1 MDLAL
6 FILILQ
12 IGFNSALNYR
22 HSNRMAVIPSSRLFN
37 IELSRRSAP
46 YNRNLQRT
54 SRSYSGSDSEET
66 DFDYTS
72 YEEPISFTSFKLYKR
87 RKNPTQVTKAHNEA
101 KFEQSASKLHSDNHA
116 GPLDKKGTD
125 FRRPYILHGTQN
137 RRLGPTSIHDI
148 KDLEDVVH
156 RRAANYLK
164 LLFTIIEEQ
173 NSRRNLNDDRK
184 VPINS
189 PATSSANF
197 LGSRFVETANRR
209 RSNHEVGNRYRTD
222 SRNNQPLPLKRAGSF
237 DAAPPMPVSR
247 SQLRI
252 PDPLKPSKHETA
264 RRRDDDYNNDVDY
277 NNEENDGNEDEDGNN
292 DDNDNH
298 DHRHIGG
305 EYNNAN
311 KVYDYHHV
319 EDEYNND
326 DKEYDHH
333 HVEDDHNND
342 ENEYNHHHVED
353 EYNNANKV
361 YDYHHVEDDHNNDDK
376 EYDHHHVEDDHNNDE
391 NEYNHHHVEDEYNN
405 ANKVYDYHHV
415 EDDHNNDDKEYDHHH
430 VEDDHNDDEN
440 EYNHHHVE
448 DEYNNA
454 NKVYD
459 YHHVEDDHNND
470 DKEYDHHHVE
480 DDHNNDENEYNH
492 HHVEDEYN
500 NANKVYDYHH
510 VEDEYNNDDKEY
522 DHHHVED
529 EYNNDENEYNHHHVE
544 DDHNNDENEY
554 EHHHVEDEYNNAHKV
569 YEYHHVEDD
578 HNNDDKEYDHHHVED
593 EYNNANKV
601 YDYHHVEDDHNNDD
615 KEYDHHHVED
625 EYNNANKV
633 YEYHHVEDDHNNDD
647 KEYDHHHVEDD
658 HNNDEEDG
666 DNHDAEDDDNN
677 DAQDDD
683 TNDEKDGDYY
693 NVEDDGNNDE
703 KDDDNHDAQDDDN
716 HVAGDDDN
724 HDVQDDDNND
734 KEKDDNDDEIK
745 DHNDKEYDD
754 DHDAKD
760 NDNLDT
766 EGDDYDFEFE
776 SDDSCESEDELT
788 PDDDVIRHYFKAY
801 IKPLIDFALATY
813 DDAKNKAIAS
823 PTAKALLDKLKVLPN
838 IDQEDKNDTKEV
850 KSLRLSDLVDIKSRS
865 ISHNGKLGKSKEYK
879 KNTGELLVSPIHRSS
894 DLSEKLGDLKVIPI
908 NLRIEIPFNNKIRE
922 EQHESHKK
930 SLDPQTILT
939 NFEQTLLKNHTS
951 ETLGQQKPHNELRSG
966 ECPEQSRTKHKNTD
980 DGSSATD
987 SSSNNTEDD
996 SDSDKSL
1003 EDDND
1008 RDQENSIDIPI
1019 NKDHDNKTD
1028 IFNKPEPLKTAEDV
1042 NETNSILN
1050 LEFPLNDI
1058 LSSSD
1063 DNNTSSEVDMEDF
1076 LRNHDSRYKPEYSDL
1091 MARSP
1096 SDDNNNTSTEV
1107 DMEEFLR
1114 GHDSKHKP
1122 EYSDL
1127 MTLSPSDDNDNTS
1140 SEVDMELTP
1149 DDDVIR
1155 HYFEALIKPLIEL
1168 VLATYDDA
1176 NNKDIASPTVKGLLG
1191 KLKVLTNIDEEDKDD
1206 TNEVK
1211 SLRLSDLVDIKSPLI
1226 SHDGKH
1232 SKSKEDKKNTVR
1244 LLISPTETLGDLK
1257 VIPINLRVEIPF
1269 NNKVREEQH
1278 ESHKKRLNL
1287 QTLLTSMLT
1296 NFDVNER
1303 NSMLNLEVPW
1313 NDILSSSDDNNN
1325 TSSEVDMEEFL
1336 RGHDSKQKPE
1346 YSDLMTLSPS
1356 DNNNNT
1362 SSEVDMELTPDDDVI
1377 RHYFEALIKPLID
1390 LVLATY
1396 DDANNKDI
1404 ASPTVKALLDKLK
1417 VLTNIDEEEKDDT
1430 NEEKSLRLSDLV
1442 DIKSPLIGH
1451 GGKHSKS
1458 KEDKKNTVRLLISPI
1473 HRSSDLTETL
1483 GDLKVIPINLRVE
1496 IPFNNKVRE
1505 EQHES
1510 HNKRLDSQTMLTSML
1525 TNFGGNERNSILNL
1539 EFPWNDILSPSDDN
1553 NNTLS
1558 EVDMEDF
1565 LRNHD
1570 SKHKPEYLN
1579 LEYPWASVFT
1589 DETAIRK
1596 DEDQTL
1602 DLEYLWKNVIS
1613 TEDNKSSKQITDSLQ
1628 LEVPHLDDTVYNQL
1642 RGHKKHTGKVYTNK
1656 RKQQPAKSKASP
1668 DEGKSTEKI
1677 SSHSSDPLYEH
1688 PLLRQHK
1695 QNDQRAFHD
1704 TRDNYLRQ
1712 FGSKLNL
1719 RHYSNNNEYDPAQN
1733 YLRDVPNEPDVSDED
1748 GEGRAF
1754 IMVPLDRRPLTRL
1767 RTQEDLPYILNVL
1780 GPQLRRSTYNDTIIF
1795 PSD

>member
-101 KFEQSASKLHSDNHA
+101 KFEQSPSKLHSDNHA

-292 DDNDNH
+292 DDNDDH

-305 EYNNAN
+305 DYYN
-311 KVYDYHHV
+311 V
-319 EDEYNND
+319 

-333 HVEDDHNND
+333 HEEYDHNND
-342 ENEYNHHHVED
+342 ENEYNHHHA
-353 EYNNANKV
+353 EY
-361 YDYHHVEDDHNNDDK
+361 
-376 EYDHHHVEDDHNNDE
+376 DHNNDE
-391 NEYNHHHVEDEYNN
+391 NEYNHHD
-405 ANKVYDYHHV
+405 
-415 EDDHNNDDKEYDHHH
+415 
-430 VEDDHNDDEN
+430 
-440 EYNHHHVE
+440 
-448 DEYNNA
+448 
-454 NKVYD
+454 
-459 YHHVEDDHNND
+459 
-470 DKEYDHHHVE
+470 
-480 DDHNNDENEYNH
+480 
-492 HHVEDEYN
+492 
-500 NANKVYDYHH
+500 
-510 VEDEYNNDDKEY
+510 
-522 DHHHVED
+522 VED
-529 EYNNDENEYNHHHVE
+529 EYNNDENEYNHHHL
-544 DDHNNDENEY
+544 
-554 EHHHVEDEYNNAHKV
+554 EDE
-569 YEYHHVEDD
+569 
-578 HNNDDKEYDHHHVED
+578 
-593 EYNNANKV
+593 
-601 YDYHHVEDDHNNDD
+601 
-615 KEYDHHHVED
+615 
-625 EYNNANKV
+625 
-633 YEYHHVEDDHNNDD
+633 
-647 KEYDHHHVEDD
+647 
-658 HNNDEEDG
+658 
-666 DNHDAEDDDNN
+666 
-677 DAQDDD
+677 
-683 TNDEKDGDYY
+683 
-693 NVEDDGNNDE
+693 
-703 KDDDNHDAQDDDN
+703 
-716 HVAGDDDN
+716 
-724 HDVQDDDNND
+724 
-734 KEKDDNDDEIK
+734 
-745 DHNDKEYDD
+745 
-754 DHDAKD
+754 
-760 NDNLDT
+760 
-766 EGDDYDFEFE
+766 
-776 SDDSCESEDELT
+776 
-788 PDDDVIRHYFKAY
+788 HYFKAY
-801 IKPLIDFALATY
+801 IKPFIDFALATY
-813 DDAKNKAIAS
+813 DDSKNKSIAS
-823 PTAKALLDKLKVLPN
+823 PTAKALLDKLKVLPHF
-838 IDQEDKNDTKEV
+838 DQEDKNDTKEV

-865 ISHNGKLGKSKEYK
+865 ISHNGKLGKSKEDK
-879 KNTGELLVSPIHRSS
+879 KNTGGLLVSPIHRSS
-894 DLSEKLGDLKVIPI
+894 DLTEKLGDLKVIPI
-908 NLRIEIPFNNKIRE
+908 NLTIEIKFNNEVRE

-930 SLDPQTILT
+930 RLDPHTILT
-939 NFEQTLLKNHTS
+939 NFEQTLLKNDTS

-966 ECPEQSRTKHKNTD
+966 ECPEQSRTKHNNTD
-980 DGSSATD
+980 DESSATD

-996 SDSDKSL
+996 SDSDKSH
-1003 EDDND
+1003 EDEND
-1008 RDQENSIDIPI
+1008 RDQENSIDIPV
-1019 NKDHDNKTD
+1019 NKDDDNKTD
-1028 IFNKPEPLKTAEDV
+1028 IFPETEPLKTAEDA

-1063 DNNTSSEVDMEDF
+1063 DNNTSSEVEMEDF

-1091 MARSP
+1091 LARSP
-1096 SDDNNNTSTEV
+1096 SDNNNNTSSEV
-1107 DMEEFLR
+1107 DMEDFLR
-1114 GHDSKHKP
+1114 GHDSKQKP

-1127 MTLSPSDDNDNTS
+1127 MTLGPSDNNNNTS

-1155 HYFEALIKPLIEL
+1155 HYFEALIKPLIYL

-1176 NNKDIASPTVKGLLG
+1176 NNKDIASPTVKALLG

-1226 SHDGKH
+1226 SHDGKL
-1232 SKSKEDKKNTVR
+1232 SKSKEDKKNT
-1244 LLISPTETLGDLK
+1244 I
-1257 VIPINLRVEIPF
+1257 
-1269 NNKVREEQH
+1269 
-1278 ESHKKRLNL
+1278 
-1287 QTLLTSMLT
+1287 
-1296 NFDVNER
+1296 
-1303 NSMLNLEVPW
+1303 
-1313 NDILSSSDDNNN
+1313 
-1325 TSSEVDMEEFL
+1325 
-1336 RGHDSKQKPE
+1336 
-1346 YSDLMTLSPS
+1346 
-1356 DNNNNT
+1356 
-1362 SSEVDMELTPDDDVI
+1362 
-1377 RHYFEALIKPLID
+1377 
-1390 LVLATY
+1390 
-1396 DDANNKDI
+1396 
-1404 ASPTVKALLDKLK
+1404 
-1417 VLTNIDEEEKDDT
+1417 
-1430 NEEKSLRLSDLV
+1430 
-1442 DIKSPLIGH
+1442 
-1451 GGKHSKS
+1451 
-1458 KEDKKNTVRLLISPI
+1458 RLLISPI

-1483 GDLKVIPINLRVE
+1483 
-1496 IPFNNKVRE
+1496 
-1505 EQHES
+1505 
-1510 HNKRLDSQTMLTSML
+1510 
-1525 TNFGGNERNSILNL
+1525 
-1539 EFPWNDILSPSDDN
+1539 
-1553 NNTLS
+1553 

-1602 DLEYLWKNVIS
+1602 DLEYLWKNVIN
-1613 TEDNKSSKQITDSLQ
+1613 TEDNKNSKQITNSLQ
-1628 LEVPHLDDTVYNQL
+1628 LGVPQLEDTVYNQL
-1642 RGHKKHTGKVYTNK
+1642 RNHKKHTGKVDTNK
-1656 RKQQPAKSKASP
+1656 LKQQPAKSKASP
-1668 DEGKSTEKI
+1668 DEGISTEKI

-1695 QNDQRAFHD
+1695 QKDQRAFHD

-1719 RHYSNNNEYDPAQN
+1719 SHYSNNNEYNPAQN
-1733 YLRDVPNEPDVSDED
+1733 YLRDVPNEPDISDED

>member
-72 YEEPISFTSFKLYKR
+72 YEEPVSFTSFKLYKR

-101 KFEQSASKLHSDNHA
+101 KFEQLPSKLHSDNHA

-298 DHRHIGG
+298 DHRHIGDEYNNANKVYDYHHVEDDHNNDDKEYDHHHVED

-391 NEYNHHHVEDEYNN
+391 
-405 ANKVYDYHHV
+405 
-415 EDDHNNDDKEYDHHH
+415 
-430 VEDDHNDDEN
+430 
-440 EYNHHHVE
+440 
-448 DEYNNA
+448 
-454 NKVYD
+454 
-459 YHHVEDDHNND
+459 
-470 DKEYDHHHVE
+470 
-480 DDHNNDENEYNH
+480 
-492 HHVEDEYN
+492 
-500 NANKVYDYHH
+500 
-510 VEDEYNNDDKEY
+510 
-522 DHHHVED
+522 
-529 EYNNDENEYNHHHVE
+529 
-544 DDHNNDENEY
+544 
-554 EHHHVEDEYNNAHKV
+554 
-569 YEYHHVEDD
+569 
-578 HNNDDKEYDHHHVED
+578 
-593 EYNNANKV
+593 
-601 YDYHHVEDDHNNDD
+601 
-615 KEYDHHHVED
+615 
-625 EYNNANKV
+625 
-633 YEYHHVEDDHNNDD
+633 
-647 KEYDHHHVEDD
+647 
-658 HNNDEEDG
+658 EDG
-666 DNHDAEDDDNN
+666 DNHDAQDDDNN
-677 DAQDDD
+677 DENDDFNHD
-683 TNDEKDGDYY
+683 VEDNDNNDEKGGDYY
-693 NVEDDGNNDE
+693 NVEDDDNNDE

-716 HVAGDDDN
+716 HVAGDHDY
-724 HDVQDDDNND
+724 HDVQDDDNKD
-734 KEKDDNDDEIK
+734 KEKDDNDDEINH
-745 DHNDKEYDD
+745 HNDEEYDD
-754 DHDAKD
+754 EHDAKD
-760 NDNLDT
+760 NNNLDT

-776 SDDSCESEDELT
+776 SDDSCELSSEDEVT
-788 PDDDVIRHYFKAY
+788 PDDNVIRHYFKAY
-801 IKPLIDFALATY
+801 IKPFIDFALATY
-813 DDAKNKAIAS
+813 DDSKNKAIAS
-823 PTAKALLDKLKVLPN
+823 PTAKALLDKLKVLPHF
-838 IDQEDKNDTKEV
+838 DQEDKNDTKEV

-865 ISHNGKLGKSKEYK
+865 ISHNGKLGKSKEDK
-879 KNTGELLVSPIHRSS
+879 KNTGGLLVSPIHRSS
-894 DLSEKLGDLKVIPI
+894 DLTEKLGDLKVIPI
-908 NLRIEIPFNNKIRE
+908 NLTIEIKFNNEVRE

-930 SLDPQTILT
+930 RLDPHTILT
-939 NFEQTLLKNHTS
+939 NFEQTLLKNDTS
-951 ETLGQQKPHNELRSG
+951 ETLGQQKPHNKLRSG
-966 ECPEQSRTKHKNTD
+966 ECPEQSRTKHNNTD
-980 DGSSATD
+980 DESSATD

-996 SDSDKSL
+996 SDSDKSH
-1003 EDDND
+1003 EDEND
-1008 RDQENSIDIPI
+1008 RDQENSIDIPV
-1019 NKDHDNKTD
+1019 NKDDDNKTD
-1028 IFNKPEPLKTAEDV
+1028 IFPETEPLKTAEDA

-1091 MARSP
+1091 LARSP
-1096 SDDNNNTSTEV
+1096 SDN
-1107 DMEEFLR
+1107 
-1114 GHDSKHKP
+1114 
-1122 EYSDL
+1122 
-1127 MTLSPSDDNDNTS
+1127 
-1140 SEVDMELTP
+1140 
-1149 DDDVIR
+1149 
-1155 HYFEALIKPLIEL
+1155 
-1168 VLATYDDA
+1168 
-1176 NNKDIASPTVKGLLG
+1176 
-1191 KLKVLTNIDEEDKDD
+1191 
-1206 TNEVK
+1206 
-1211 SLRLSDLVDIKSPLI
+1211 
-1226 SHDGKH
+1226 
-1232 SKSKEDKKNTVR
+1232 
-1244 LLISPTETLGDLK
+1244 
-1257 VIPINLRVEIPF
+1257 
-1269 NNKVREEQH
+1269 
-1278 ESHKKRLNL
+1278 
-1287 QTLLTSMLT
+1287 
-1296 NFDVNER
+1296 
-1303 NSMLNLEVPW
+1303 
-1313 NDILSSSDDNNN
+1313 NNN
-1325 TSSEVDMEEFL
+1325 TSSEVDMEDFL

-1346 YSDLMTLSPS
+1346 YSDLMTLGPS

-1417 VLTNIDEEEKDDT
+1417 VLTNIDEEDKDDT
-1430 NEEKSLRLSDLV
+1430 NEVKSLRLSDLV
-1442 DIKSPLIGH
+1442 DIKSPLISH
-1451 GGKHSKS
+1451 DGKLSKS
-1458 KEDKKNTVRLLISPI
+1458 KEDKKNTIRLLISPI

-1483 GDLKVIPINLRVE
+1483 GDLKVIPINLKVE

-1510 HNKRLDSQTMLTSML
+1510 HNKRLDSQTLLTSML
-1525 TNFGGNERNSILNL
+1525 TNFDVNERNSILNL

-1579 LEYPWASVFT
+1579 LEYPWARVFT

-1602 DLEYLWKNVIS
+1602 DLEYLWKNVIN
-1613 TEDNKSSKQITDSLQ
+1613 TEDNKNSKQITNSLQ
-1628 LEVPHLDDTVYNQL
+1628 LGVPQLEDTVYNQL
-1642 RGHKKHTGKVYTNK
+1642 RNHKKHTGKVDTNK
-1656 RKQQPAKSKASP
+1656 LKQQPAKSKASP
-1668 DEGKSTEKI
+1668 DEGISTEKI

-1712 FGSKLNL
+1712 FGTKLNL
-1719 RHYSNNNEYDPAQN
+1719 RHYSNNNDYNPAQN